1 MLKPDKYL
9 DFDVCIINI
18 SASIIEILLKND
30 ISYYIE
36 VLNHV
41 KRIHSNNSKYEF
53 QNALNFLYLLGK
65 IEYSEHNDTL
75 ELIK

>member
-9 DFDVCIINI
+9 DFNVCIINI
-18 SASIIEILLKND
+18 SASIIEVLLKNG

-41 KRIHSNNSKYEF
+41 KRKHGDNSKYEF

-65 IEYSEHNDTL
+65 VEYSSHNDTL